1 MMTEAKTNRPEINR
15 TKGCNGSLSAFSPL
29 QTFSRFTMRLA
40 LPVAL
45 PIALPI
51 ACTMAAM
58 TIYAAQAEPSK
69 NAQANPNQNAGATAT
84 HTYADKQ
91 NGYSIDFPSDWKT
104 KTDPIVNLVATPAA
118 QIKEANSFPNVKVV
132 ARSLPS
138 GETLD
143 TICDKSMRQ
152 WATLWQVQSD
162 QHSQKGGTPTRRL
175 VLMQIIPQVNLR
187 TKVLKSFAVSGDN
200 YYIISCAD
208 KPEHFEESKKTFEAI
223 IDSLMLGVK

>member
-1 MMTEAKTNRPEINR
+1 MTEAKTNRPEINQA
-15 TKGCNGSLSAFSPL
+15 KGCEASLIAFLPL
-29 QTFSRFTMRLA
+29 RLLNKLTA
-40 LPVAL
+40 GL
-45 PIALPI
+45 ALPI
-51 ACTMAAM
+51 ACAVVAA
-58 TIYAAQAEPSK
+58 TINAAQAEPSK
-69 NAQANPNQNAGATAT
+69 NANPNQNQNAGATAT
-84 HTYADKQ
+84 YTYADKQ

-104 KTDPIVNLVATPAA
+104 KSDPIVSLVATPAA
-118 QIKEANSFPNVKVV
+118 QIKEANSFPNVKIV

-162 QHSQKGGTPTRRL
+162 QRSQKGGTPTRRL
-175 VLMQIIPQVNLR
+175 VLMQIIPQFNLR
-187 TKVLKSFAVSGDN
+187 TKVLKAFAVGGDN

-223 IDSLMLGVK
+223 IDSLKLGVK

>member
-1 MMTEAKTNRPEINR
+1 MTEAKTNRPEINQA
-15 TKGCNGSLSAFSPL
+15 KGCEASLIAFLPL
-29 QTFSRFTMRLA
+29 RLLNKLTA
-40 LPVAL
+40 GL
-45 PIALPI
+45 ALPI
-51 ACTMAAM
+51 ACAVVAA
-58 TIYAAQAEPSK
+58 TINAAQAEPSK
-69 NAQANPNQNAGATAT
+69 NANPNQNQNAGATAT
-84 HTYADKQ
+84 YTYADKQ

-104 KTDPIVNLVATPAA
+104 KSDPIVSLVATPAA
-118 QIKEANSFPNVKVV
+118 QIKEANSFPNVKIV

-162 QHSQKGGTPTRRL
+162 QRSKKGGTPTRRL
-175 VLMQIIPQVNLR
+175 VLMQIIPQFNLK
-187 TKVLKSFAVSGDN
+187 TKVLKAFAVGGDN

-223 IDSLMLGVK
+223 IDSLKLGVK

>member
-1 MMTEAKTNRPEINR
+1 MIEAKTNRPEINQ
-15 TKGCNGSLSAFSPL
+15 TKGRKASLSAFSAW
-29 QTFSRFTMRLA
+29 RFFNSFTAKLVRS
-40 LPVAL
+40 V
-45 PIALPI
+45 ALPI
-51 ACTMAAM
+51 ACTVM
-58 TIYAAQAEPSK
+58 TATINAAQAEPSK
-69 NAQANPNQNAGATAT
+69 NANQNATVTAT
-84 HTYADKQ
+84 NIYVDKQ
-91 NGYSIDFPSDWKT
+91 NGYSIDFPNDWKT
-104 KTDPIVNLVATPAA
+104 KSDPIVNLVATPAA

-175 VLMQIIPQVNLR
+175 VLMQVLPQFNLR
-187 TKVLKSFAVSGDN
+187 TKVLKAFAVGGDN

-223 IDSLMLGVK
+223 IDSLKLGVK

>member
-1 MMTEAKTNRPEINR
+1 MTEANANHPDTIR

-29 QTFSRFTMRLA
+29 QTFSRFTMLLA

-45 PIALPI
+45 PIA
-51 ACTMAAM
+51 CTLMAA
-58 TIYAAQAEPSK
+58 TINAAQAEPSK
-69 NAQANPNQNAGATAT
+69 NAHANQNQNQNADAMATY
-84 HTYADKQ
+84 TYADKQ

-162 QHSQKGGTPTRRL
+162 QRSQKGRTPTRRL
-175 VLMQIIPQVNLR
+175 VLMQIIPQVNLK
-187 TKVLKSFAVSGDN
+187 TKVLKAFAVSGDN

-223 IDSLMLGVK
+223 IDSLKLVVK

>member
-1 MMTEAKTNRPEINR
+1 MTEANINRPEINQA
-15 TKGCNGSLSAFSPL
+15 KGRKASLIAFLPL
-29 QTFSRFTMRLA
+29 RLLNKLTA
-40 LPVAL
+40 GL
-45 PIALPI
+45 ALPI
-51 ACTMAAM
+51 ACTVM
-58 TIYAAQAEPSK
+58 TTTINAAQAEPSK
-69 NAQANPNQNAGATAT
+69 NAHANQNQNQNAAATAT
-84 HTYADKQ
+84 NIYVDKQ

-104 KTDPIVNLVATPAA
+104 KSDPIVNLVATPAA

-175 VLMQIIPQVNLR
+175 VLMQIIPQFNLR
-187 TKVLKSFAVSGDN
+187 TKVLKAFAVGGDN

-223 IDSLMLGVK
+223 IDSLKLGVK

>member
-1 MMTEAKTNRPEINR
+1 MTEAKTNRPEINQA
-15 TKGCNGSLSAFSPL
+15 KGCEASLIAFLPL
-29 QTFSRFTMRLA
+29 RLLNKLTA
-40 LPVAL
+40 GL
-45 PIALPI
+45 ALPI
-51 ACTMAAM
+51 ACAVVAA
-58 TIYAAQAEPSK
+58 TINAAQAEPSK
-69 NAQANPNQNAGATAT
+69 NANPNQNQNAGATAT
-84 HTYADKQ
+84 YTYADKQ

-104 KTDPIVNLVATPAA
+104 KSDPIVSLVATPAA
-118 QIKEANSFPNVKVV
+118 QIKEANSFPNVKIV

-162 QHSQKGGTPTRRL
+162 QRSKKGGTPTRRL
-175 VLMQIIPQVNLR
+175 VLMQIIPQFDLR
-187 TKVLKSFAVSGDN
+187 TKVLKAFAVGGDN

-223 IDSLMLGVK
+223 IDSLKLGVK

>member
-1 MMTEAKTNRPEINR
+1 MTEAKTNRPEINQ
-15 TKGCNGSLSAFSPL
+15 TKSCESSLIAFSPL
-29 QTFSRFTMRLA
+29 RLLNKLTAGLA
-40 LPVAL
+40 LPVA
-45 PIALPI
+45 
-51 ACTMAAM
+51 CTLMA
-58 TIYAAQAEPSK
+58 TTTNAAQAEPSK
-69 NAQANPNQNAGATAT
+69 NANQNATATAT
-84 HTYADKQ
+84 YTHTDKQ

-104 KTDPIVNLVATPAA
+104 KSDPIVNLVATPAA

-175 VLMQIIPQVNLR
+175 VLMQLIPQFNLR
-187 TKVLKSFAVSGDN
+187 TKVLKAFAVGGDN

-223 IDSLMLGVK
+223 IDSLKLGVK

>member
-1 MMTEAKTNRPEINR
+1 MTEAKTNRPEIYQE
-15 TKGCNGSLSAFSPL
+15 KGCGSSPTACSPWRL
-29 QTFSRFTMRLA
+29 FNSFTAKLVR
-40 LPVAL
+40 PVAL
-45 PIALPI
+45 PL
-51 ACTMAAM
+51 ACTLMAT
-58 TIYAAQAEPSK
+58 TINAAQAEPSK
-69 NAQANPNQNAGATAT
+69 NAHANPTGNKNAGATAT
-84 HTYADKQ
+84 YTHTDKQ

-104 KTDPIVNLVATPAA
+104 KSDPIVSLVATPAA

-143 TICDKSMRQ
+143 SICDKSMRQ

-175 VLMQIIPQVNLR
+175 VLMQIIPQFNLR
-187 TKVLKSFAVSGDN
+187 TKVLKAFAVSGDN

-223 IDSLMLGVK
+223 IDSLKLGVK

>member
-1 MMTEAKTNRPEINR
+1 MIEAKTNRPEINQA
-15 TKGCNGSLSAFSPL
+15 KSCGSGLIAFLPL
-29 QTFSRFTMRLA
+29 RLFNKLTAGLA
-40 LPVAL
+40 LPL
-45 PIALPI
+45 
-51 ACTMAAM
+51 ACTVMAA
-58 TIYAAQAEPSK
+58 TINAAQAEPSK
-69 NAQANPNQNAGATAT
+69 NANQNATATAT
-84 HTYADKQ
+84 YTHTDKR
-91 NGYSIDFPSDWKT
+91 NGYSIDFPSDWNT
-104 KTDPIVNLVATPAA
+104 KSDPIVNLVATPAA

-143 TICDKSMRQ
+143 SICDKSMRQ

-175 VLMQIIPQVNLR
+175 VLMQIIPQFNLR
-187 TKVLKSFAVSGDN
+187 TKVLKAFAVGGDN

-223 IDSLMLGVK
+223 IDSLKLGVK

>member
-1 MMTEAKTNRPEINR
+1 MTEAKTNRPEINR
-15 TKGCNGSLSAFSPL
+15 AKGRKASLIAVSPWKL
-29 QTFSRFTMRLA
+29 FNSFAARLVR
-40 LPVAL
+40 PVAL
-45 PIALPI
+45 PL
-51 ACTMAAM
+51 ACAVMAA
-58 TIYAAQAEPSK
+58 TINGAQAEPSK
-69 NAQANPNQNAGATAT
+69 NAHANPNQNQNAAATAT
-84 HTYADKQ
+84 YTHTDKQ

-104 KTDPIVNLVATPAA
+104 KSDPIVNLVAIPAA

-162 QHSQKGGTPTRRL
+162 QRSKKGGTPTRRL

-187 TKVLKSFAVSGDN
+187 TKVLKAFAVGGDN

-223 IDSLMLGVK
+223 IDSLKLGVK

>member
-1 MMTEAKTNRPEINR
+1 MTEANANHPDTIR

-29 QTFSRFTMRLA
+29 QTFSRFTMLLA

-45 PIALPI
+45 PIA
-51 ACTMAAM
+51 CTLMAA
-58 TIYAAQAEPSK
+58 TINAAQAEPSK
-69 NAQANPNQNAGATAT
+69 NAHANQNQNQNADAMATY
-84 HTYADKQ
+84 TYADKQ

-132 ARSLPS
+132 ARALPS

-143 TICDKSMRQ
+143 SICDKSMRQ

-175 VLMQIIPQVNLR
+175 VLMQIIPQVNLK
-187 TKVLKSFAVSGDN
+187 TKVLKAFAVSGDN

-223 IDSLMLGVK
+223 IDSLKLVVK

>member
-1 MMTEAKTNRPEINR
+1 MTEANTNHPDINR
-15 TKGCNGSLSAFSPL
+15 TKGCNGGLSAFSPL
-29 QTFSRFTMRLA
+29 QIFSRFTMRLA

-45 PIALPI
+45 TFALPI
-51 ACTMAAM
+51 ACTM
-58 TIYAAQAEPSK
+58 TINAAQAEPSP
-69 NAQANPNQNAGATAT
+69 NAHANRNRNAGTTAT
-84 HTYADKQ
+84 YTYADKQ

-104 KTDPIVNLVATPAA
+104 KTDPIVSLVATPAA
-118 QIKEANSFPNVKVV
+118 QIKEANSFPNVKIV

-152 WATLWQVQSD
+152 WATLWRVQSD
-162 QHSQKGGTPTRRL
+162 QRSQKGGTPTRRL
-175 VLMQIIPQVNLR
+175 VLIQIIPQVNLK
-187 TKVLKSFAVSGDN
+187 TKVLKAFAVSGDN

-223 IDSLMLGVK
+223 IDSLKLGVK

>member
-1 MMTEAKTNRPEINR
+1 MMTEANANHPDTIR

-29 QTFSRFTMRLA
+29 QTFSRFTMLLA

-45 PIALPI
+45 PIA
-51 ACTMAAM
+51 CTLMAA
-58 TIYAAQAEPSK
+58 TINAAQAEPSK
-69 NAQANPNQNAGATAT
+69 NAHANQNQNQNADAMATY
-84 HTYADKQ
+84 TYADKQ

-162 QHSQKGGTPTRRL
+162 QRSQKGRTPTRRL
-175 VLMQIIPQVNLR
+175 VLMQIIPQVNLK
-187 TKVLKSFAVSGDN
+187 TKVLKAFAVSGDN

-223 IDSLMLGVK
+223 IDSLKLVVK

>member
-1 MMTEAKTNRPEINR
+1 MIEAKTNRPEINQ
-15 TKGCNGSLSAFSPL
+15 TKSCESSLIAFSPL
-29 QTFSRFTMRLA
+29 RLLNKLTAGLA
-40 LPVAL
+40 LPL
-45 PIALPI
+45 
-51 ACTMAAM
+51 ACTVMAT
-58 TIYAAQAEPSK
+58 TINAAPAEPSK
-69 NAQANPNQNAGATAT
+69 NANQNATATAT
-84 HTYADKQ
+84 YTHTDKQ

-104 KTDPIVNLVATPAA
+104 KSDPIVNLVATPAA

-175 VLMQIIPQVNLR
+175 VLMQIIPQFNLR
-187 TKVLKSFAVSGDN
+187 TKVLKAFAVGGDN

-223 IDSLMLGVK
+223 IDSLKLGVK

>member
-1 MMTEAKTNRPEINR
+1 MTEAKTNRPEINQA
-15 TKGCNGSLSAFSPL
+15 KGCEASLIAFLPL
-29 QTFSRFTMRLA
+29 RLLNKLTA
-40 LPVAL
+40 GL
-45 PIALPI
+45 ALPI
-51 ACTMAAM
+51 ACAVVAA
-58 TIYAAQAEPSK
+58 TINAAQAEPSK
-69 NAQANPNQNAGATAT
+69 NANPNQNQNAGATAT
-84 HTYADKQ
+84 YTYADKQ

-104 KTDPIVNLVATPAA
+104 KSDPIVSLVATPAA
-118 QIKEANSFPNVKVV
+118 QIKEANSFPNVKIV

-162 QHSQKGGTPTRRL
+162 QRSQKGGTPTRRL
-175 VLMQIIPQVNLR
+175 VLMQIIPQFNLK
-187 TKVLKSFAVSGDN
+187 TKVLKAFAVGGDN

-223 IDSLMLGVK
+223 IDSLKLGVK

>member
-1 MMTEAKTNRPEINR
+1 MTEAKTNRPEINQA
-15 TKGCNGSLSAFSPL
+15 KGCEASLIAFLPL
-29 QTFSRFTMRLA
+29 RLLNKLTA
-40 LPVAL
+40 GL
-45 PIALPI
+45 ALPI
-51 ACTMAAM
+51 ACAVVAA
-58 TIYAAQAEPSK
+58 TINAAQAEPSK
-69 NAQANPNQNAGATAT
+69 NANPNQNQNAGATAT
-84 HTYADKQ
+84 YTYADKQ

-104 KTDPIVNLVATPAA
+104 KSDPIVSLVATPAA
-118 QIKEANSFPNVKVV
+118 QIKEANSFPNVKIV

-162 QHSQKGGTPTRRL
+162 QRSQKGGTPTRRL
-175 VLMQIIPQVNLR
+175 VLMQIIPQFDLR
-187 TKVLKSFAVSGDN
+187 TKVLKAFAVGGDN

-223 IDSLMLGVK
+223 IDSLKLGVK

>member
-1 MMTEAKTNRPEINR
+1 MIEAKTNRPEINQ
-15 TKGCNGSLSAFSPL
+15 TKGCESSLIAFSPL
-29 QTFSRFTMRLA
+29 RLFNKLTAGLA
-40 LPVAL
+40 LPL
-45 PIALPI
+45 
-51 ACTMAAM
+51 ACTVMAA
-58 TIYAAQAEPSK
+58 TINAAQAEPSK
-69 NAQANPNQNAGATAT
+69 NANQNATATAT
-84 HTYADKQ
+84 YTHTDKQ

-104 KTDPIVNLVATPAA
+104 KSDPIVNLVATPAA

-143 TICDKSMRQ
+143 SICDKSMRQ

-175 VLMQIIPQVNLR
+175 VLMQIIPQFNLR
-187 TKVLKSFAVSGDN
+187 TKVLKAFAVGGDN

-223 IDSLMLGVK
+223 IDSLKLGVK

>member
-1 MMTEAKTNRPEINR
+1 MIEAKTNRPEINQA
-15 TKGCNGSLSAFSPL
+15 KSCESSLIALLPL
-29 QTFSRFTMRLA
+29 RLFNKLTAGLA
-40 LPVAL
+40 LPL
-45 PIALPI
+45 
-51 ACTMAAM
+51 ACTVMAT
-58 TIYAAQAEPSK
+58 TINAAPAEPSK
-69 NAQANPNQNAGATAT
+69 NANQNATATAT
-84 HTYADKQ
+84 YTHTDKQ

-104 KTDPIVNLVATPAA
+104 KSDPIVNLVATPAA

-143 TICDKSMRQ
+143 SICDKSMRQ

-175 VLMQIIPQVNLR
+175 VLMQIIPQFNLR
-187 TKVLKSFAVSGDN
+187 TKVLKAFAVGGDN

-223 IDSLMLGVK
+223 IDSLKLGVK

>member
-1 MMTEAKTNRPEINR
+1 MMAEAKINRPEINQ
-15 TKGCNGSLSAFSPL
+15 TKDCEASLTALSPWRL
-29 QTFSRFTMRLA
+29 FNSFTAKLVR
-40 LPVAL
+40 PVAL
-45 PIALPI
+45 PL
-51 ACTMAAM
+51 ACAVMAA
-58 TIYAAQAEPSK
+58 TINTAQAEPSK
-69 NAQANPNQNAGATAT
+69 NAHANQNQNQNAAATAT
-84 HTYADKQ
+84 NTYADKQ

-143 TICDKSMRQ
+143 TVCDKSMRQ
-152 WATLWQVQSD
+152 WATFWQVQSD
-162 QHSQKGGTPTRRL
+162 QRSQKGRTPTRRL
-175 VLMQIIPQVNLR
+175 VLMQIIPQVNLQI
-187 TKVLKSFAVSGDN
+187 KVLKAFAVGGDN

-223 IDSLMLGVK
+223 IDSLKLGVK

>member
-1 MMTEAKTNRPEINR
+1 MTEAKTNRPEINQA
-15 TKGCNGSLSAFSPL
+15 KGCSGNISAFSPL
-29 QTFSRFTMRLA
+29 RLFNRLTA
-40 LPVAL
+40 KLAYTL
-45 PIALPI
+45 
-51 ACTMAAM
+51 ACTLMAA
-58 TIYAAQAEPSK
+58 TINAAQAEPRK
-69 NAQANPNQNAGATAT
+69 NAHANQNQNRNAAAMATY
-84 HTYADKQ
+84 TYADKQ

-118 QIKEANSFPNVKVV
+118 LIKEANSFPNVKVV
-132 ARSLPS
+132 ARALPS

-143 TICDKSMRQ
+143 SICDKSMRQ

-175 VLMQIIPQVNLR
+175 VLMQIIPQVNLQ
-187 TKVLKSFAVSGDN
+187 TKVLKAFAVGGDN

-223 IDSLMLGVK
+223 IDSLKLGVK

>member
-1 MMTEAKTNRPEINR
+1 MIEAKTNRPEINQ
-15 TKGCNGSLSAFSPL
+15 TKSCESSLIAFSPL
-29 QTFSRFTMRLA
+29 RLLNKLTAGLA
-40 LPVAL
+40 LPL
-45 PIALPI
+45 
-51 ACTMAAM
+51 ACTVMAT
-58 TIYAAQAEPSK
+58 TINAAPAEPSK
-69 NAQANPNQNAGATAT
+69 NANQNATATAT
-84 HTYADKQ
+84 YTHTDKQ

-104 KTDPIVNLVATPAA
+104 KSDPIVNLVATPAA

-143 TICDKSMRQ
+143 SICDKSMRQ

-175 VLMQIIPQVNLR
+175 VLMQIIPQFNLR
-187 TKVLKSFAVSGDN
+187 TKVLKAFAVGGDN

-223 IDSLMLGVK
+223 IDSLKLGVK